1 MVAVYTHNTTSQ
13 YIFNGNLTV
22 DSNEVMFINGNWS
35 KASTA
40 KVGDYLFNPLLNK
53 TVEITSISVSTLK
66 SNHTVYDVL
75 SLPSNDFI
83 ADGYLIDKETTT
95 CNSFAGSTFV
105 YTLSGA
111 AIKVSDLKPGQMILG
126 YNNNTNTIV
135 PVSVTS
141 VYPRPTN
148 NEIII
153 NNGSLIVDGGEQ
165 MEINGTM
172 QYASSLKIGDVL
184 YNPLTQ
190 QNVVVTALQLK
201 TGKIGTFTLYD
212 VITSPGYSFIGNG
225 YVVT

>member
-83 ADGYLIDKETTT
+83 ADGYLIDRVTST

-172 QYASSLKIGDVL
+172 QSASSLKIGDVL
-184 YNPLTQ
+184 YDPLTQ

>member
-1 MVAVYTHNTTSQ
+1 VVAVYTHNTTSQ

-83 ADGYLIDKETTT
+83 ADGYLIDRVTST

-172 QYASSLKIGDVL
+172 QSASSLKIGDVL
-184 YNPLTQ
+184 YDPLTQ